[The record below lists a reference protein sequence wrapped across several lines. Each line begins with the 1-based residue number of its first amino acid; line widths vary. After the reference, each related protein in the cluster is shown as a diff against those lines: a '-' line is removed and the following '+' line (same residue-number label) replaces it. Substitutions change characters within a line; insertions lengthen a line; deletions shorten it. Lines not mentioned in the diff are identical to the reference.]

1 MAARRSYA
9 SDRRQSGGY
18 RSMQYGSR
26 QAYMYGN
33 IVTKP
38 EYEPRRRKS
47 SAKPKKKVSR
57 QVQKNRNRALH
68 MNAAY
73 VIFLAVAAT
82 VVLLLCVNYVRL
94 QSELTR
100 RSKHVTALQ
109 EELADLKEQKLTL
122 LKSAGFPADYMEL
135 RYDCPDCQ
143 DTGYVNG
150 KRCHCFERQ
159 RLNILYAQSN
169 IEAVLKEE
177 NFDHLRFD
185 FYDDTEKVPQLG
197 MTERAYMDVVVRQC
211 REFAQQYPAKGN
223 SILFTG
229 GTGVGKT
236 FLTNCIAKEL
246 IDRCIS
252 VIYLSSNELFEIFSK
267 YKFGRESEEDAEESY
282 RYILECDML
291 IIDDL
296 GTELNKRIG
305 RKKGT
310 IISTNLSM
318 SMLMDTYSDRVT
330 SRIMSNYRVIP
341 LYGAD
346 IRMKKRVFA

>member
-57 QVQKNRNRALH
+57 HRALH

-109 EELADLKEQKLTL
+109 EELADLKEENTTKYNAVVD
-122 LKSAGFPADYMEL
+122 S
-135 RYDCPDCQ
+135 
-143 DTGYVNG
+143 VNLDEI
-150 KRCHCFERQ
+150 RERAI
-159 RLNILYAQSN
+159 N
-169 IEAVLKEE
+169 
-177 NFDHLRFD
+177 
-185 FYDDTEKVPQLG
+185 QLG
-197 MTERAYMDVVVRQC
+197 MTYAAADQIVEYDNPASDYVKQYENIPENGVL
-211 REFAQQYPAKGN
+211 AQSDK
-223 SILFTG
+223 
-229 GTGVGKT
+229 
-236 FLTNCIAKEL
+236 
-246 IDRCIS
+246 
-252 VIYLSSNELFEIFSK
+252 
-267 YKFGRESEEDAEESY
+267 
-282 RYILECDML
+282 
-291 IIDDL
+291 
-296 GTELNKRIG
+296 NK
-305 RKKGT
+305 K
-310 IISTNLSM
+310 
-318 SMLMDTYSDRVT
+318 
-330 SRIMSNYRVIP
+330 
-341 LYGAD
+341 
-346 IRMKKRVFA
+346 